1 MDKAGATNP
10 MKDLDRSAK
19 FLRRKFGSPPD
30 FAVVFGSGL
39 GSDFL
44 KLHRKATRVPYG
56 EIPAWPCPK
65 VDGHQ
70 GEALRI
76 EGKFSSALALRG
88 RVHYYEGYSPDE
100 VVIPVRSLALWGVK
114 RLLLTNASGS
124 IRKSLKTGSLV
135 LLKDH
140 LNLTGANPLR
150 GPNLDFLGPRFPS
163 LDKTYLNSF
172 SKKVEKAARSLSLKL
187 LKGVYVGIAGP
198 SYETAAEIEAF
209 RRLGGDLVGMSTVFE
224 AIAATHAKME
234 VAALAAVTNSCL
246 QQDEPPS
253 HEEVLSQA
261 RQVDKAL
268 TGLLQAM
275 LGERISGR

>member
-1 MDKAGATNP
+1 
-10 MKDLDRSAK
+10 MKDLERSAQ
-19 FLRRKFGSPPD
+19 FLRRSFGAAPD
-30 FAVVFGSGL
+30 FAIVFGSGL

-44 KLHRKATRVPYG
+44 KLHRKGPRLSY
-56 EIPAWPCPK
+56 EKIPGWPRPK

-88 RVHYYEGYSPDE
+88 RVHYYEGFSPEE
-100 VVIPVRSLALWGVK
+100 VVFPVRSLAVWGVK

-124 IRKSLKTGSLV
+124 IRKSLKTGDLV
-135 LLKDH
+135 LIQDH

-150 GPNLDFLGPRFPS
+150 GTNLEALGPRFPS
-163 LDKTYLNSF
+163 LESTYRNSF
-172 SKKVEKAARSLSLKL
+172 AKKLEKAARSLKLKL
-187 LKGVYVGIAGP
+187 PGGVYVGIAGP
-198 SYETAAEIEAF
+198 SYETSAEIEAF

-224 AIAATHAKME
+224 AIAATHAGME

-246 QQDEPPS
+246 KLGEPPS

-261 RQVDKAL
+261 RQVDKRL
-268 TGLLQAM
+268 TLLLQA
-275 LGERISGR
+275 LLNERIAPR

>member
-1 MDKAGATNP
+1 
-10 MKDLDRSAK
+10 MKDFDRSVKA
-19 FLRRKFGSPPD
+19 LRRRFGAAPE

-44 KLHRKATRVPYG
+44 RLHPRAGRVSYRD
-56 EIPAWPCPK
+56 IPGWPCPK

-76 EGKFSSALALRG
+76 EGRGSSALALRG
-88 RVHYYEGYSPDE
+88 RVHYYEGYSPE
-100 VVIPVRSLALWGVK
+100 EIVFPLRCLAIWGVK
-114 RLLLTNASGS
+114 RVLLTNASGS
-124 IRKSLKTGSLV
+124 IRKRLKTGTLA
-135 LLKDH
+135 LIEDH

-150 GPNLDFLGPRFPS
+150 GPNLEFLGPRFPS
-163 LDKTYLNSF
+163 LDRTYDNAF
-172 SKKVEKAARSLSLKL
+172 SKTLRKVARGLKL
-187 LKGVYVGIAGP
+187 KLPAGVYVGIAGP

-224 AIAATHAKME
+224 AIAATHAGME

-246 QQDEPPS
+246 KLGEPPN

-261 RQVDKAL
+261 RQVDKEL
-268 TGLLQAM
+268 TRLLQAM
-275 LGERISGR
+275 LKERIAA